1 MEGRPW
7 RDLGEVVKMVGEA
20 KAARRLRVGE
30 RLRPGRVAE
39 NGRGARVERPD
50 NRLYALDR
58 GEN

>member
-7 RDLGEVVKMVGEA
+7 RDFDEVVKIVGEA

-39 NGRGARVERPD
+39 NGRGA
-50 NRLYALDR
+50 
-58 GEN
+58 GETCQISVYMR